1 MKPTILAAKIALVIV
16 LLTGLVSP
24 AQAGIP
30 VIDGGN
36 LVQNVIS
43 TIESITQTLKQIE
56 EYKTQLEQ
64 YENQLQNSLTLS
76 RFEWDDAQTTMR
88 NLRNSVD
95 TLNMYK
101 NRLGSLEKYL
111 EKYQDLAHYEN
122 SPCFNESGECTAEE
136 RAAMEANMRL
146 IMEARKN
153 ANDDLFRVVDQQ
165 HGLLQDDAD
174 TLASLQTNSQSAD
187 GQMQALQYA
196 NQFASQ
202 QTNQLLQIRGMMLA
216 QQNAMATRDAAEAD
230 EVARDAALKKRFLRG
245 GYTQS
250 TNDSF

>member
-1 MKPTILAAKIALVIV
+1 MKPAILAAKISLAIV
-16 LLTGLVSP
+16 LLTGSVLP

-36 LVQNVIS
+36 LVQNIIS
-43 TIESITQTLKQIE
+43 TIESITQTLKQVE

-101 NRLGSLEKYL
+101 NRLGSLENYL
-111 EKYQDLAHYEN
+111 DKYQDLNHYEN
-122 SPCFNESGECTAEE
+122 SPCFNATGECTAEE
-136 RAAMEANMRL
+136 KAAMQANMKL

-153 ANDDLFRVVDQQ
+153 ANDGLFRVVDQQ

-174 TLASLQTNSQSAD
+174 TLAGLQANSESAD

-230 EVARDAALKKRFLRG
+230 EEARDAALKKRFLRG
-245 GYTQS
+245 NYTQS